1 MFGSKKRKAKQEAEF
16 AAKIAAIV
24 TETIASNTAVNE
36 SATTF
41 KEAAGAMAGSIDA
54 DDHLYSKLSGDSN
67 RNLSG
72 STRARMN
79 KIAPYLWQSNMIAN
93 RIIELPLAYL
103 LAEGVKVTNDDEDYQ
118 AVIDA
123 FWTHPIN
130 NMAIKLEKKVRELSI
145 FGEQFYPAFVNPLS
159 GEVQLSYLDPAHVE
173 EVIYDPRNPEQPV
186 GVKTKRMTNGRQYIY
201 RVIINGPESV
211 FTKQTQ
217 RLREGFNDG
226 DIFYFSINS
235 FCAHGRGNSD
245 LTAQCDFLD
254 LYDDF
259 IFGEGDRAENSR
271 AFVWDV
277 TLKGADQNKV
287 NARAAEIQSNPPR
300 PGSANVHNDS
310 EEWKAESPSLGSGD
324 TEALAK
330 LFRNHMLGGATMPPS
345 WFADGGDV
353 NRANG
358 EAMAEPTF
366 KILAMRQRYIIYML
380 HEIATFVIRKYYT
393 ATMGI
398 EPDRMVETDVFKSK
412 VVMPEMTAKDIS
424 RYAAA
429 LQQVVVAVNLGIT
442 QGIMTEETGLSVIA
456 SIADRLGV
464 EIDPEQELIN
474 AQAAI
479 AQKAKDQVKA
489 DTFNEFDG
497 ADDAGVDD
505 DTE

>member
-24 TETIASNTAVNE
+24 TETIASNTAANE

-72 STRARMN
+72 PTRARMN

-310 EEWKAESPSLGSGD
+310 EEWKAESPNLGSGD

-380 HEIATFVIRKYYT
+380 HEIATFVIRQYYT

-489 DTFNEFDG
+489 DTFKEFDG
-497 ADDAGVDD
+497 AIDAGVDD

>member
-24 TETIASNTAVNE
+24 TETIASNTAANE

-72 STRARMN
+72 PTRARMN

-103 LAEGVKVTNDDEDYQ
+103 LAEGVKVTNEDEDYQ

-287 NARAAEIQSNPPR
+287 NARAAEIASNPPR

-380 HEIATFVIRKYYT
+380 HEIATFVIRQYYT

-464 EIDPEQELIN
+464 EIDPEQELKN

-479 AQKAKDQVKA
+479 AKKAKDQVKA

-497 ADDAGVDD
+497 ADDIGADD